1 MRRTTGVAL
10 AVALSVGLL
19 AAGAA
24 FGLTDAQVA
33 RGAAVFEQSCSTCHG
48 PNGNDGFATPLKGPG
63 SLVRFA
69 STRELYAYTSATMP
83 LAAEGSLTQRQYLD
97 VIAWML
103 VQRGQ
108 STGNVELSLA
118 TLDSTPLNSEMM
130 MSPTPTA
137 VPVMT
142 PTASP
147 TPAATLSP
155 VVTPSTT
162 SASTSATGRLIRV
175 QRNEFSEP
183 DPRLAHNVPDLRMT
197 IDGQQV
203 SCGFLTHY
211 ENTGGLTRWGF
222 ATSEVLEERPNTL
235 TQYYQRGVVD
245 CHHRAGAWRM
255 ERRLAWDYVGG
266 GVAGA
271 PDLVVE
277 PDLISTQPGE
287 EVGPWGHRVSN
298 YDIDGTEI
306 GFRDFYEA
314 LGGVTAFGFP
324 KTDARRDD
332 DPRAV
337 LNIPGA
343 SPGFIRQY
351 FQSSVMEYHPGD
363 PEPVKLRLLGDDLRN
378 RLYPNES
385 FAAYASFNAAERLV
399 VGQTYAPE
407 RIERDG

>member
-33 RGAAVFEQSCSTCHG
+33 RGAAVFAQSCSTCHG

-97 VIAWML
+97 VIAWLL

-108 STGNVELSLA
+108 PTGAAELTLA
-118 TLDSTPLNSEMM
+118 TLDSTPLHPGST
-130 MSPTPTA
+130 PTPVATPTA
-137 VPVMT
+137 
-142 PTASP
+142 TA
-147 TPAATLSP
+147 SP
-155 VVTPSTT
+155 VVTPTSTPAT
-162 SASTSATGRLIRV
+162 APDTGRSIRL
-175 QRNEFSEP
+175 QRNDFTAP
-183 DPRLAHNVPDLRMT
+183 DPRLSHNIPDLRMT
-197 IDGQQV
+197 LDGQQV
-203 SCGFLTHY
+203 SCNFLTHY
-211 ENTGGLTRWGF
+211 ETAGGLTRWGF

-271 PDLVVE
+271 PDLGVE
-277 PDLISTQPGE
+277 PDLRSTQPGE

-298 YDIDGTEI
+298 FDIDGTEI
-306 GFRDFYEA
+306 GFLDFYEA

-385 FAAYASFNAAERLV
+385 FAAYASFNAAERLAE
-399 VGQTYAPE
+399 GQTYVPE
-407 RIERDG
+407 RIEREGQS

>member
-1 MRRTTGVAL
+1 MRRALGLALAAALTVAL
-10 AVALSVGLL
+10 LAV
-19 AAGAA
+19 GAA
-24 FGLTDAQVA
+24 LALTDAQVA

-69 STRELYAYTSATMP
+69 STRELYDYTSATMP

-97 VIAWML
+97 VIAWLL

-108 STGNVELSLA
+108 PSGAAELTLA
-118 TLDSTPLNSEMM
+118 TLDVTPLQTGSMTM
-130 MSPTPTA
+130 PTA
-137 VPVMT
+137 SPA

-147 TPAATLSP
+147 TPVVVP
-155 VVTPSTT
+155 VVTATPTPVAP
-162 SASTSATGRLIRV
+162 SASGRSIRV
-175 QRNEFSEP
+175 QRSEFSEP

-203 SCGFLTHY
+203 SCDFLTHY
-211 ENTGGLTRWGF
+211 ETAGGLTRWGF
-222 ATSEVLEERPNTL
+222 ATSEVLEERPDTL

-271 PDLVVE
+271 PDLGVE
-277 PDLISTQPGE
+277 PDLISAQPGE

-298 YDIDGTEI
+298 FDIDGAEI

-343 SPGFIRQY
+343 SPEFVRQY

-378 RLYPNES
+378 RLYPNQT
-385 FAAYASFNAAERLV
+385 FAAYASFNAADRLV
-399 VGQTYAPE
+399 VGQTYTPE

>member
-1 MRRTTGVAL
+1 MRRATGL
-10 AVALSVGLL
+10 AVALALTVGML

-24 FGLTDAQVA
+24 LALTDAQVA
-33 RGAAVFEQSCSTCHG
+33 RGAAVFEQSCAACHG
-48 PNGNDGFATPLKGPG
+48 PSGNDGFATPLKGPG
-63 SLVRFA
+63 TLVRFA
-69 STRELYAYTSATMP
+69 STRELYEYTSTTMP

-97 VIAWML
+97 VIAWLL

-108 STGNVELSLA
+108 ASRRRTDLA
-118 TLDSTPLNSEMM
+118 TLDSTPLHPGS
-130 MSPTPTA
+130 TPI
-137 VPVMT
+137 PV
-142 PTASP
+142 A
-147 TPAATLSP
+147 TPAATASP
-155 VVTPSTT
+155 VVTPTSTPAT
-162 SASTSATGRLIRV
+162 APDTGRSIRL
-175 QRNEFSEP
+175 QRNDFTAP
-183 DPRLAHNVPDLRMT
+183 DPRLSHNIPDLRMT
-197 IDGQQV
+197 LDGQQV
-203 SCGFLTHY
+203 NCDFLTHY
-211 ENTGGLTRWGF
+211 ETAGGLTRWGY

-266 GVAGA
+266 GVEGA
-271 PDLVVE
+271 PDLGVE

-298 YDIDGTEI
+298 FDIDGTEI
-306 GFRDFYEA
+306 GFLDFYEA

-332 DPRAV
+332 DPRAM

-378 RLYPNES
+378 RLYPDGS
-385 FAAYASFNAAERLV
+385 FAAYASFNAADWLV
-399 VGQTYAPE
+399 VGQTYTPE
-407 RIERDG
+407 RIERNVQS

>member
-1 MRRTTGVAL
+1 MRRALGLAL
-10 AVALSVGLL
+10 AAALTVALL

-24 FGLTDAQVA
+24 LALTDAQVV
-33 RGAAVFEQSCSTCHG
+33 RGATVFEQSCSTCHG

-69 STRELYAYTSATMP
+69 STRELYDYTSATMP

-97 VIAWML
+97 VIAWLL

-108 STGNVELSLA
+108 PSGAAELTLA
-118 TLDSTPLNSEMM
+118 TLDVTPLQTGSMT
-130 MSPTPTA
+130 TPTA
-137 VPVMT
+137 SPA

-147 TPAATLSP
+147 TPVVVP
-155 VVTPSTT
+155 VVTATPTPF
-162 SASTSATGRLIRV
+162 APSATGRSIRV
-175 QRNEFSEP
+175 QRNAFSEP
-183 DPRLAHNVPDLRMT
+183 DPRLAHNVPDLQMT

-203 SCGFLTHY
+203 SCDFLTHY
-211 ENTGGLTRWGF
+211 ETAGGLTRWGF

-271 PDLVVE
+271 PDLGVE
-277 PDLISTQPGE
+277 PDLLSTQPGE
-287 EVGPWGHRVSN
+287 KVGPWGHRVSN
-298 YDIDGTEI
+298 FDIDGTEI
-306 GFRDFYEA
+306 GFLGFFEA

-385 FAAYASFNAAERLV
+385 FAAYASFNAADRLV
-399 VGQTYAPE
+399 VGQTYTPE

>member
-1 MRRTTGVAL
+1 MRRATGL
-10 AVALSVGLL
+10 AVALALTVGLL

-24 FGLTDAQVA
+24 LALTDAQVA
-33 RGAAVFEQSCSTCHG
+33 RGAEVFANSCATCHG

-69 STRELYAYTSATMP
+69 STRELYDYTSTTMP

-97 VIAWML
+97 VIGWLL

-108 STGNVELSLA
+108 PSDAAELTLA
-118 TLDSTPLNSEMM
+118 TLDVTPLQTGSMT
-130 MSPTPTA
+130 TPTA
-137 VPVMT
+137 SPA

-147 TPAATLSP
+147 TPVA
-155 VVTPSTT
+155 PSD
-162 SASTSATGRLIRV
+162 SGRSIRV
-175 QRNEFSEP
+175 QRNDFTAP
-183 DPRLAHNVPDLRMT
+183 DPRLAHNIPDLRMT
-197 IDGQQV
+197 LDGQQV
-203 SCGFLTHY
+203 NCDFLTHY
-211 ENTGGLTRWGF
+211 ETAGGLTRWGY

-266 GVAGA
+266 GVEGA
-271 PDLVVE
+271 PDLGVE
-277 PDLISTQPGE
+277 PDLHSTQPGE
-287 EVGPWGHRVSN
+287 EVGPWVHRVSN
-298 YDIDGTEI
+298 FDIDGTEI
-306 GFRDFYEA
+306 GFLDFFEA

-385 FAAYASFNAAERLV
+385 FAAYASFNAADRLV
-399 VGQTYAPE
+399 VGQTYTPE
-407 RIERDG
+407 RIEREG

>member
-1 MRRTTGVAL
+1 MRRALGLALAAAL
-10 AVALSVGLL
+10 AVALL

-24 FGLTDAQVA
+24 LALTDAQVA
-33 RGAAVFEQSCSTCHG
+33 RGATVFEQSCSTCHG

-69 STRELYAYTSATMP
+69 STRELYDYTSTTMP

-97 VIAWML
+97 VIGWLL

-108 STGNVELSLA
+108 PSGAAELTLA
-118 TLDSTPLNSEMM
+118 TLDVTPLQPGSMT
-130 MSPTPTA
+130 TPTA
-137 VPVMT
+137 SPA

-147 TPAATLSP
+147 TPVAVP
-155 VVTPSTT
+155 VVTATPRPV
-162 SASTSATGRLIRV
+162 APSATGRSIRV
-175 QRNEFSEP
+175 QRSAFTAP
-183 DPRLAHNVPDLRMT
+183 DPRLAHNIPDLQVT
-197 IDGQQV
+197 FDGQQI
-203 SCGFLTHY
+203 SCNFLTHY
-211 ENTGGLTRWGF
+211 ETAGGLTRWGY

-266 GVAGA
+266 GVEGA
-271 PDLVVE
+271 PDLGVE
-277 PDLISTQPGE
+277 PDLLSTQPGE

-298 YDIDGTEI
+298 FDIDGAEI
-306 GFRDFYEA
+306 GFLDFFEA

-385 FAAYASFNAAERLV
+385 FAAHASFNAADPLAQ
-399 VGQTYAPE
+399 GQTYVPE
-407 RIERDG
+407 RIERDPQS

>member
-1 MRRTTGVAL
+1 M
-10 AVALSVGLL
+10 
-19 AAGAA
+19 
-24 FGLTDAQVA
+24 
-33 RGAAVFEQSCSTCHG
+33 
-48 PNGNDGFATPLKGPG
+48 
-63 SLVRFA
+63 
-69 STRELYAYTSATMP
+69 
-83 LAAEGSLTQRQYLD
+83 TQRQYLD
-97 VIAWML
+97 VIGWLL
-103 VQRGQ
+103 VQRGHP
-108 STGNVELSLA
+108 TGAAELTLA
-118 TLDSTPLNSEMM
+118 TLDVTPLQTGSMTM
-130 MSPTPTA
+130 PTA
-137 VPVMT
+137 SPA

-147 TPAATLSP
+147 TPVVVP
-155 VVTPSTT
+155 VVTATPTPVAP
-162 SASTSATGRLIRV
+162 SASGRSIRV
-175 QRNEFSEP
+175 QRSEFSEP

-203 SCGFLTHY
+203 SCDFLTHY
-211 ENTGGLTRWGF
+211 ETAGGLTRWGF
-222 ATSEVLEERPNTL
+222 ATSEVLEERQGTL

-271 PDLVVE
+271 PDLGVE
-277 PDLISTQPGE
+277 PDLISAQPGE

-298 YDIDGTEI
+298 FDIDGAEI

-343 SPGFIRQY
+343 SPEFVRQY

-378 RLYPNES
+378 RLYPNQT
-385 FAAYASFNAAERLV
+385 FAAYASFNAADRLV
-399 VGQTYAPE
+399 VGQTYTPE

>member
-97 VIAWML
+97 VIAWLL
-103 VQRGQ
+103 VQRGRP
-108 STGNVELSLA
+108 TGSAELTLA
-118 TLDSTPLNSEMM
+118 TLDSTPLHPGS
-130 MSPTPTA
+130 T
-137 VPVMT
+137 
-142 PTASP
+142 P
-147 TPAATLSP
+147 TPAATPAATASP
-155 VVTPSTT
+155 VVTPTSTPAT
-162 SASTSATGRLIRV
+162 APDTGRSIRL
-175 QRNEFSEP
+175 QRNDFTAP
-183 DPRLAHNVPDLRMT
+183 DPRLSHNIPDLRMT
-197 IDGQQV
+197 LDGQLV
-203 SCGFLTHY
+203 SCNFLTHY
-211 ENTGGLTRWGF
+211 ETAGGLTRWGF

-271 PDLVVE
+271 PDLGVE
-277 PDLISTQPGE
+277 PDLRSTQPGE

-298 YDIDGTEI
+298 FDIDGTEI
-306 GFRDFYEA
+306 GFLDFYEA

-324 KTDARRDD
+324 KTGARRDD

-385 FAAYASFNAAERLV
+385 FAAYASFNAAERLAE
-399 VGQTYAPE
+399 GQTYVPE
-407 RIERDG
+407 RIERSVQS

>member
-1 MRRTTGVAL
+1 MRRTTGLALAAALTVAL
-10 AVALSVGLL
+10 A
-19 AAGAA
+19 AAGAVLA
-24 FGLTDAQVA
+24 LTDAQVA
-33 RGAAVFEQSCSTCHG
+33 RGAAVFTQSCAACHG

-63 SLVRFA
+63 TLVRFA
-69 STRELYAYTSATMP
+69 STRELYDYTSATMP

-97 VIAWML
+97 VTAWLL

-108 STGNVELSLA
+108 STGSAELTLN
-118 TLDSTPLNSEMM
+118 TLDSTPLHPGSTPSPAPTAEPTAA
-130 MSPTPTA
+130 PTPA
-137 VPVMT
+137 ST
-142 PTASP
+142 PAAM
-147 TPAATLSP
+147 TPAAT
-155 VVTPSTT
+155 
-162 SASTSATGRLIRV
+162 AAAGRSIRV

-183 DPRLAHNVPDLRMT
+183 DPRLAHNVPDLQMT
-197 IDGQQV
+197 LNGQRV

-222 ATSEVLEERPNTL
+222 ATSEVLEERQGTL

-245 CHHRAGAWRM
+245 CHFRDGAWRM

-266 GVAGA
+266 GVGGA
-271 PDLVVE
+271 PDLGVE
-277 PDLISTQPGE
+277 PDLTSTQPGE

-298 YDIDGTEI
+298 YDIDGAEI
-306 GFRDFYEA
+306 GFLDFFEA

-332 DPRAV
+332 DSRAV

-378 RLYPNES
+378 RIYPNES

-399 VGQTYAPE
+399 AGQTYTPE
-407 RIERDG
+407 RIERDE

>member
-33 RGAAVFEQSCSTCHG
+33 RGAAVFAQSCSTCHG

-97 VIAWML
+97 VIAWLL

-108 STGNVELSLA
+108 PTGAAELTLA
-118 TLDSTPLNSEMM
+118 TLDSTPLHPGST
-130 MSPTPTA
+130 PTPVATPTA
-137 VPVMT
+137 
-142 PTASP
+142 TA
-147 TPAATLSP
+147 SP
-155 VVTPSTT
+155 VVTPTSTPAT
-162 SASTSATGRLIRV
+162 APDTGRSIRL
-175 QRNEFSEP
+175 QRNDFTAP
-183 DPRLAHNVPDLRMT
+183 DPRLSHNIPDLRMT
-197 IDGQQV
+197 LDGQQV
-203 SCGFLTHY
+203 SCNFLTHY
-211 ENTGGLTRWGF
+211 ETAGGLTRWGF

-271 PDLVVE
+271 PDLGVE
-277 PDLISTQPGE
+277 PDLRSTQPGE

-298 YDIDGTEI
+298 FDIDGTEI
-306 GFRDFYEA
+306 GFLDFYEA

-385 FAAYASFNAAERLV
+385 FAAYASFNAAERLPE
-399 VGQTYAPE
+399 GQTYVPE
-407 RIERDG
+407 RIEREGQS

>member
-1 MRRTTGVAL
+1 MRRTTGLALAAALTVAL
-10 AVALSVGLL
+10 A
-19 AAGAA
+19 AAGAVLA
-24 FGLTDAQVA
+24 LTDAQVA
-33 RGAAVFEQSCSTCHG
+33 RGAAVFTQSCAACHG

-63 SLVRFA
+63 TLVRFA
-69 STRELYAYTSATMP
+69 STRELYDYTSATMP

-97 VIAWML
+97 VTAWLL

-108 STGNVELSLA
+108 STGSAELTLN
-118 TLDSTPLNSEMM
+118 TLDSTPLHPGSTP
-130 MSPTPTA
+130 SPAPTA
-137 VPVMT
+137 E
-142 PTASP
+142 PTAAP
-147 TPAATLSP
+147 TPASTPAA
-155 VVTPSTT
+155 VTP
-162 SASTSATGRLIRV
+162 AAPAAAGRSIRV

-183 DPRLAHNVPDLRMT
+183 DPRLAHNVPDLQMT
-197 IDGQQV
+197 IDGQRV

-222 ATSEVLEERPNTL
+222 ATSEVLEERQGTL

-245 CHHRAGAWRM
+245 CHFRDGAWRM

-266 GVAGA
+266 GVGGA
-271 PDLVVE
+271 PDLGVE

-306 GFRDFYEA
+306 GFLDFFEA

-332 DPRAV
+332 DSRAV

-378 RLYPNES
+378 RIYPNES

-399 VGQTYAPE
+399 AGQTYSPE
-407 RIERDG
+407 RIERDE

>member
-1 MRRTTGVAL
+1 MRRTTGLALAAALTVAL
-10 AVALSVGLL
+10 A
-19 AAGAA
+19 AAGAVLA
-24 FGLTDAQVA
+24 LTDAQVA
-33 RGAAVFEQSCSTCHG
+33 RGAAVFTQSCAACHG

-63 SLVRFA
+63 TLVRFA
-69 STRELYAYTSATMP
+69 STRELYDYTSATMP

-97 VIAWML
+97 VTAWLL

-108 STGNVELSLA
+108 ATSSAELTLN
-118 TLDSTPLNSEMM
+118 TLDSTPLHPGSTP
-130 MSPTPTA
+130 SPAPTA
-137 VPVMT
+137 E
-142 PTASP
+142 PTAAP
-147 TPAATLSP
+147 TPASTPAA
-155 VVTPSTT
+155 VTP
-162 SASTSATGRLIRV
+162 AAPAAAGRSIRV

-183 DPRLAHNVPDLRMT
+183 DPRLAHNVPDLQMT
-197 IDGQQV
+197 LNGQRV

-222 ATSEVLEERPNTL
+222 ATSEVLEERQGTL

-245 CHHRAGAWRM
+245 CHFRDGAWRM

-266 GVAGA
+266 GVGGA
-271 PDLVVE
+271 PDLGVE

-306 GFRDFYEA
+306 GFLDFFEA

-332 DPRAV
+332 DSRAV

-399 VGQTYAPE
+399 AGQTYTPE
-407 RIERDG
+407 RIERDE

>member
-1 MRRTTGVAL
+1 MRRALGLAL
-10 AVALSVGLL
+10 AAALTVALL

-24 FGLTDAQVA
+24 LALTDAQVA
-33 RGAAVFEQSCSTCHG
+33 RGATVYEQSCATCHG
-48 PNGNDGFATPLKGPG
+48 PTGNDGFATPLKGLG
-63 SLVRFA
+63 TLVRFA
-69 STRELYAYTSATMP
+69 STRELYEFTSTTMP

-97 VIAWML
+97 VTAWLL

-108 STGNVELSLA
+108 ATASTELTLA
-118 TLDSTPLNSEMM
+118 TLDSTPLHPGST
-130 MSPTPTA
+130 PTPVA
-137 VPVMT
+137 
-142 PTASP
+142 
-147 TPAATLSP
+147 TPAATASP
-155 VVTPSTT
+155 VVTPTSTP
-162 SASTSATGRLIRV
+162 ATAPDTDRTVRV
-175 QRNEFSEP
+175 QRNDFTAP
-183 DPRLAHNVPDLRMT
+183 DPRLAHNIPDLRMT
-197 IDGQQV
+197 LDGQQV
-203 SCGFLTHY
+203 NCDFLTHY
-211 ENTGGLTRWGF
+211 ETAGGLTRWGY

-271 PDLVVE
+271 PDLGVE
-277 PDLISTQPGE
+277 PDLRSTQPGE

-298 YDIDGTEI
+298 FDIDGTEI

-343 SPGFIRQY
+343 SPSFIRQY

-385 FAAYASFNAAERLV
+385 FAAYASFNAAERLAE
-399 VGQTYAPE
+399 GQTYVPE
-407 RIERDG
+407 RIEREGQS